1 MTKAPSAWKRED
13 LVADERGRPC
23 PAVVRYGPYLFIS
36 GADGH
41 RRLEDERI
49 DANLADD
56 AVAQC
61 RNAYGRIAR
70 RLEQAGYDGSCA
82 VRVDNFTSGQ
92 SWRLERMALWPE
104 FFGEENHQRVVSF
117 GAQSRLHAINMLS
130 AVAMAVDPALPRLV
144 AVAPPG
150 RGRASRITR
159 VGDLVFVIGVR
170 GHHNVYTGEIAPEE
184 TDRSFELQFENC
196 LLALQQHLEKD
207 GTPVANIARLDGAVR
222 AARFVPGFESC
233 MRRRF
238 DGQLPFAGHAI
249 GVPLGAR
256 TEMEVGCI
264 AIVPGAERTTVWS
277 SANSTVADA
286 VIGGGLAFLRSV
298 SGLRAERS
306 GGQPLPLQGDLRAQV
321 RQAVDNI
328 AYLLE
333 RAGSDPGRLLRMDV
347 FLRDIYAE
355 DDVLQ
360 ELAQVL
366 GKHVPAVSFIG
377 AEPQG
382 GAELEITAVAG
393 AHSEP
398 ERT

>member
-1 MTKAPSAWKRED
+1 MMKAPIAWKRED

-41 RRLEDERI
+41 RRLEDECI

-61 RNAYGRIAR
+61 RNAYGRIVR
-70 RLEQAGYDGSCA
+70 RLELAGYDGSCV
-82 VRVDNFTSGQ
+82 VRVDNYTSGQ
-92 SWRLERMALWPE
+92 SWRLQRMGLWPE

-130 AVAMAVDPALPRLV
+130 AVAMAMDPTLPRTV
-144 AVAPPG
+144 AVEPPG

-184 TDRSFELQFENC
+184 TDRSFEIQFENC

-207 GTPVANIARLDGAVR
+207 GTPIENIARLDGAVR
-222 AARFVPGFESC
+222 AARFVPDFEAC
-233 MRRRF
+233 VRRRF
-238 DGQLPFAGHAI
+238 GGQLPFAGHVT
-249 GVPLGAR
+249 GLPLGAR
-256 TEMEVGCI
+256 TELEVGCI
-264 AIVPGAERTTVWS
+264 AVVPGSERTTVWS
-277 SANSTVADA
+277 LADQTVADA
-286 VIGGGLAFLRSV
+286 VIGGGLVFLRSV
-298 SGLRAERS
+298 SGLRAERL
-306 GGQPLPLQGDLRAQV
+306 GGQVLPLHGDLRAQV
-321 RQAVDNI
+321 KQAIDNI
-328 AYLLE
+328 EYLLE
-333 RAGSDPGRLLRMDV
+333 RAGSDVARLLRMDI

-355 DDVLQ
+355 DEVVR
-360 ELAQVL
+360 ELARVL
-366 GKHVPAVSFIG
+366 GKHISAVSFIG

-382 GAELEITAVAG
+382 GAELEVTAVAG
-393 AHSEP
+393 AI
-398 ERT
+398 